1 MQAFTLTTPSD
12 LKSAIAAASQLRAK
26 YIAGG
31 TDLLQLAK
39 DNVETPTGL
48 VDLEALPMAGIQAGA
63 DGLHLEP
70 LARMSDVAAHPAVVQ
85 GWPVLSQALLA
96 SASPQIRNMATMGG
110 NLLQRTR
117 CGYFRDTGFACNKR
131 APGSGCPAIN
141 GENRMHAILGTSDQ
155 CIATHP
161 SDMAVAM
168 LVLDATI
175 QMTGQTGTRAVPI
188 GDFHVT
194 PGKTPNIETVL
205 QPGEMITGIDIPASA
220 GARRS
225 FYLKVRDRAS
235 FEFAL
240 VSAAVALDVEDGTI
254 RSARVA
260 AGGVGTKPLRLP
272 EVEAALTGKQADAAS
287 LKAAADQA
295 GAGAKPARMNGFKI
309 VLLRRT
315 VLRALQTVSA

>member
-12 LKSAIAAASQLRAK
+12 LKSAIAAASQLRAT